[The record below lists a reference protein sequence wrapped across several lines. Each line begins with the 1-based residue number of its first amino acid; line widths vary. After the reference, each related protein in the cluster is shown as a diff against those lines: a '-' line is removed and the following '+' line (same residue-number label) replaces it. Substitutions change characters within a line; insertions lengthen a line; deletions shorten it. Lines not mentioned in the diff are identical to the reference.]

1 MMKRIQFLFGSIALM
16 GMSACSN
23 SYVKPGTQIKEVPF
37 TQVHLNDNFW
47 TPRIDSNRTVSIP
60 SA

>member
-1 MMKRIQFLFGSIALM
+1 MMKKRIQFLFGSIALL

-23 SYVKPGTQIKEVPF
+23 SYVKPDAPIKEVPF

-47 TPRIDSNRTVSIP
+47 TH
-60 SA
+60 